1 MTIWTICPKIGR
13 GDNMM
18 NYKKLYIELLQAAE
32 KAICLLTDA
41 QNRCEELYADLPAE
55 EDGEEKNK

>member
-1 MTIWTICPKIGR
+1 MT
-13 GDNMM
+13 D
-18 NYKKLYIELLQAAE
+18 YKKLYIELLQATE
-32 KAICLLTDA
+32 QAICLLTDA